1 LTDPLR
7 LPYLPTLPMRF
18 EGTVTI
24 DAPRE
29 AVWGFLTDPESVAS
43 CAPGVETVEVLVPN
57 KLFRATASVGFGS
70 VRARFVTDVE
80 WLDLD
85 PPSRARMKA
94 HGNAPGSAVDATS
107 EMELRDAE
115 DGTTELEWS
124 ADVSVVGT
132 IASLAARLM
141 GGVTQKL
148 TAAFFEKV
156 KTRVEGAAPKSYRFG
171 PVPLAEA
178 EGKLL
183 GHNVT
188 GADGTLALRK
198 GRPLSVADVALL
210 GSLGRTSV
218 YVAEPG
224 SGDVGE
230 DEAARRVAQSSLGA
244 GLKLVGPSS
253 GRANLVAT
261 TLGVLR
267 VDAGRLARVNEIE
280 GFAVATLTGDRPVR
294 DGQVVA
300 TVKVLPFALPE
311 EAVRQGEAEAGEGGP
326 LLSVTPLVERAVVL
340 LLCGSPSSRERVAR
354 DFEPPLRARMGTL
367 GSSIRSLEF
376 VPLEDEKGET
386 ALAEALRRQ
395 VAAGAEILL
404 LAGETAI
411 VDRHDIAPRAIERAG
426 GDVVAF
432 GAPVDPGQLLLL
444 AYFGTVPLV
453 AAPGCARSAKE
464 NVLDLVLPRL
474 LAGDRLG
481 RSDLVG
487 LGHGG
492 LLEDVPERGLPRGK
506 IGPVS

>member
-1 LTDPLR
+1 
-7 LPYLPTLPMRF
+7 MRF
-18 EGTVTI
+18 EGTVKI
-24 DAPRE
+24 GAPRE
-29 AVWGFLTDPESVAS
+29 VVWQFLTDPEKVSG
-43 CAPGVETVEVLVPN
+43 CAPGVESVEVVVPDER
-57 KLFRATASVGFGS
+57 FRATASVGFGS

-107 EMELRDAE
+107 EMSLRDAG
-115 DGTTELEWS
+115 DGGTELEWS
-124 ADVSVVGT
+124 ADVTVVGT

-148 TAAFFEKV
+148 TASFFEEV
-156 KTRVEGAAPKSYRFG
+156 KKRIESGAPKPYRFG

-188 GADGTLALRK
+188 GADGALALRK
-198 GRPLSVADVALL
+198 GRPLTAEDVALL
-210 GSLGRTSV
+210 GRLGRASV

-224 SGDVGE
+224 TGDVGE
-230 DEAARRVAQSSLGA
+230 DEAARRVAQAALGP
-244 GLKLVGPSS
+244 GLKLVGPTS

-267 VDAGRLARVNEIE
+267 ADAARLARVNEIE
-280 GFAVATLTGDRPVR
+280 GFAVATLAGDRPVR

-300 TVKVLPFALPE
+300 TVKVLPFALPGE
-311 EAVRQGEAEAGEGGP
+311 VVHQGEAAAGEGGP
-326 LLSVTPLVERAVVL
+326 LLSVTPLVDRAVVL
-340 LLCGSPSSRERVAR
+340 LLCGSPSARERVAR
-354 DFEPPLRARMGTL
+354 DFEPPLRARMGAL
-367 GSSIRSLEF
+367 GSKVRSLEF
-376 VPLEDEKGET
+376 VPLEDEKGEL
-386 ALAEALRRQ
+386 ALAESLRRQ
-395 VAAGAEILL
+395 VDAGAELIL

-426 GDVVAF
+426 GEVVAF

-453 AAPGCARSAKE
+453 AAPGCARSPKE

-481 RSDLVG
+481 RADLVG

-492 LLEDVPERGLPRGK
+492 LLEDVPERGAPRGAMEET
-506 IGPVS
+506 

>member
-1 LTDPLR
+1 
-7 LPYLPTLPMRF
+7 MRF
-18 EGTVTI
+18 EGTVKI
-24 DAPRE
+24 GAHRD
-29 AVWGFLTDPESVAS
+29 AVWRFLTDPREVAE
-43 CAPGVETVEVLVPN
+43 CAPGLESVEVLLPN
-57 KLFRATASVGFGS
+57 ERFRATASVGFGS

-94 HGNAPGSAVDATS
+94 HGTAPGSAVDATS
-107 EMELRDAE
+107 EMVLRDAG
-115 DGTTELEWS
+115 DGGTELEWS

-141 GGVTQKL
+141 GGVTDKL
-148 TAAFFEKV
+148 TAAFFEEV
-156 KTRVEGAAPKSYRFG
+156 KKRIEADAARPYRFG

-188 GADGTLALRK
+188 GADGALALRK
-198 GRPLSVADVALL
+198 GRPLTAADVALL

-224 SGDVGE
+224 PADVGE
-230 DEAARRVAQSSLGA
+230 DEAARRVARCAMGP
-244 GLKLVGPSS
+244 GLRLVGPSS

-267 VDAGRLARVNEIE
+267 VDASRLLRLNEVE
-280 GFAVATLTGDRPVR
+280 GFAVATLPGDRPAR

-311 EAVRQGEAEAGEGGP
+311 EAVRRGEAVGGEGGP
-326 LLSVTPLVERAVVL
+326 LLSVAPLVDRAVVL
-340 LLCGSPSSRERVAR
+340 LLCGSPSARERVAR
-354 DFEPPLRARMGTL
+354 DFEPPLRARMGAL
-367 GSSIRSLEF
+367 GSTVRSLEF
-376 VPLEDEKGET
+376 VPLEDEKGEE

-395 VAAGAEILL
+395 VEEGAELLL

-426 GDVVAF
+426 GEVVAF

-444 AYFGTVPLV
+444 AYFGNVPLV

-481 RSDLVG
+481 RADLVG

-492 LLEDVPERGLPRGK
+492 LLEDVPERGAPRGEV
-506 IGPVS
+506 GPVSPS

>member
-1 LTDPLR
+1 
-7 LPYLPTLPMRF
+7 MRF

-24 DAPRE
+24 AAPRQ
-29 AVWGFLTDPESVAS
+29 AVWAFLTDPNKVAE
-43 CAPGVETVEVLVPN
+43 CAPGLESVEILVPN
-57 KLFRATASVGFGS
+57 QRFRATAGIGFGS
-70 VRARFVTDVE
+70 VKARFVTDVE

-85 PPSRARMKA
+85 PPNRARMKA

-107 EMELRDAE
+107 EMDLRDAA
-115 DGTTELEWS
+115 DGATELRWS
-124 ADVSVVGT
+124 ADVAVVGT

-148 TAAFFEKV
+148 TGAFFEEV
-156 KTRVEGAAPKSYRFG
+156 KKRIEGQAPSAPTVYRFG

-178 EGKLL
+178 QGKLL

-188 GADGTLALRK
+188 GTDGRLALRK
-198 GRPLSVADVALL
+198 GRPLDAADVELL
-210 GSLGRTSV
+210 RGLGRASV

-230 DEAARRVAQSSLGA
+230 DEGARRLAQSAIGA

-253 GRANLVAT
+253 GRANLVAEA
-261 TLGVLR
+261 LGLLR
-267 VDAGRLARVNEIE
+267 VDASRLARLNDIE
-280 GFAVATLTGDRPVR
+280 GLAVATLAGDRPVR
-294 DGQVVA
+294 PGQVVA

-311 EAVRQGEAEAGEGGP
+311 DTVRRAETTASEGGS
-326 LLSVTPLVERAVVL
+326 LVSVTPLVDRAVVL
-340 LLCGSPSSRERVAR
+340 LLSGSPSARERVAR
-354 DFEPPLRARMGTL
+354 DFEPPLRARLAAL
-367 GSSIRSLEF
+367 GSTIRALEF
-376 VPLEDEKGET
+376 VPLEDEKGEA
-386 ALAEALRRQ
+386 ALAEALRRH
-395 VAAGAEILL
+395 VDGGAELVL

-426 GDVVAF
+426 GEVVSF

-444 AYFGTVPLV
+444 ARFGAVPLL

-474 LAGDRLG
+474 LAGDRLE
-481 RSDLVG
+481 RADLVG

-492 LLEDVPERGLPRGK
+492 LLEDVPERGAPREDVG
-506 IGPVS
+506 

>member
-1 LTDPLR
+1 
-7 LPYLPTLPMRF
+7 MHF
-18 EGTVTI
+18 EGTVDIT
-24 DAPRE
+24 APRE
-29 AVWGFLTDPESVAS
+29 AVWRFLTDPQKVAG
-43 CAPGVETVEVLVPN
+43 CAPGVESVEVVVPN
-57 KLFRATASVGFGS
+57 ERFRATASVGFGS

-80 WLDLD
+80 WLDLEA
-85 PPSRARMKA
+85 PSRARMKA

-107 EMELRDAE
+107 EMALRDAG
-115 DGTTELEWS
+115 DGGTELQWS
-124 ADVSVVGT
+124 ADVTVVGT

-148 TAAFFEKV
+148 TGAFFDEV
-156 KTRVEGAAPKSYRFG
+156 KKRIEGDAPRPYRFG

-178 EGKLL
+178 EGRLL

-188 GADGTLALRK
+188 GPDGTPALRK
-198 GRPLSVADVALL
+198 GRPLTAADVAFLE
-210 GSLGRTSV
+210 SLGRISV

-230 DEAARRVAQSSLGA
+230 DEAARRVAEAALGQ

-267 VDAGRLARVNEIE
+267 VDRARLAWVNEIE
-280 GFAVATLTGDRPVR
+280 GFAVATLAGDRPVR

-300 TVKVLPFALPE
+300 TVKVLPFALPDE
-311 EAVRQGEAEAGEGGP
+311 VVRLGETTAREGGP
-326 LLSVTPLVERAVVL
+326 LLSVTPLADRAVVL
-340 LLCGSPSSRERVAR
+340 LLCGSPSARERVAR
-354 DFEPPLRARMGTL
+354 DFEPPLRARMGAL
-367 GSSIRSLEF
+367 GSSVRSLEF
-376 VPLEDEKGET
+376 VPLEDEKGEA

-395 VAAGAEILL
+395 VDAGADLLL

-426 GDVVAF
+426 GEVVAF

-444 AYFGTVPLV
+444 AYFGNVPLV

-474 LAGDRLG
+474 LAGDRLS
-481 RSDLVG
+481 RADLVG

-492 LLEDVPERGLPRGK
+492 LLEDVPERGAPRGE
-506 IGPVS
+506 VSAT

>member
-1 LTDPLR
+1 
-7 LPYLPTLPMRF
+7 MRF

-24 DAPRE
+24 GAPRA
-29 AVWGFLTDPESVAS
+29 AVWAFLTDPHKVAE
-43 CAPGVETVEVLVPN
+43 CAPGLESVEVLVPDQR
-57 KLFRATASVGFGS
+57 FRATAGVGFGS
-70 VRARFVTDVE
+70 VKARFVTDVE

-85 PPSRARMKA
+85 RPNRARMKA

-107 EMELRDAE
+107 VMELRDAGE
-115 DGTTELEWS
+115 SGTELHWS
-124 ADVSVVGT
+124 ADVTVVGT

-148 TAAFFEKV
+148 TGAFFEEV
-156 KTRVEGAAPKSYRFG
+156 KKRIEGGAAGAPTVYRFG

-188 GADGTLALRK
+188 GSDGRLALRK
-198 GRPLSVADVALL
+198 GRPLSAGDVELL
-210 GSLGRTSV
+210 RGLGRASV
-218 YVAEPG
+218 YVAEPAA
-224 SGDVGE
+224 GDVGE
-230 DEAARRVAQSSLGA
+230 DEGARRVAEAAMGA

-261 TLGVLR
+261 GLGVLR
-267 VDAGRLARVNEIE
+267 VDAARLARVNEID
-280 GFAVATLTGDRPVR
+280 GFAAATLAGDRPVR
-294 DGQVVA
+294 AGQVVA

-311 EAVRQGEAEAGEGGP
+311 ETVRRAADAAGDGGP
-326 LLSVTPLVERAVVL
+326 LLSVTPLAPRAVVL
-340 LLCGSPSSRERVAR
+340 LLCGSSTARERVAR
-354 DFEPPLRARMGTL
+354 DFEPALRERLAAL
-367 GSSIRSLEF
+367 GSPIRSLEF

-386 ALAEALRRQ
+386 ALAEALRRHLD
-395 VAAGAEILL
+395 AGAELLL

-426 GDVVAF
+426 GEVVAF

-444 AYFGTVPLV
+444 ARFGTVPLV

-474 LAGDRLG
+474 LAGDRLE
-481 RSDLVG
+481 RADLVG

-492 LLEDVPERGLPRGK
+492 LLEDVPERGAPREE
-506 IGPVS
+506 IG